1 MINWFFFCFCDL
13 YFYRLLIFVKLIFVI
28 FSLDILKKKIFELD
42 IIYVYFV
49 LYEILKRKG
58 ICMILIDNIYKE

>member
-1 MINWFFFCFCDL
+1 MIDWFFFGFCDL
-13 YFYRLLIFVKLIFVI
+13 CFYKLLIFIKLIFVYVI

-49 LYEILKRKG
+49 LY
-58 ICMILIDNIYKE
+58 